1 MKLRQKLLASTA
13 AAVLALGVL
22 SPTAT
27 AQTHSSAEV
36 EYWINYTQ
44 GLGNLSSSIA
54 ETENPV
60 ATSSVFALT
69 LGWFGW
75 CLSSNVV
82 NEGSCYF

>member
-1 MKLRQKLLASTA
+1 MDYL
-13 AAVLALGVL
+13 
-22 SPTAT
+22 
-27 AQTHSSAEV
+27 
-36 EYWINYTQ
+36 INYSH

-60 ATSSVFALT
+60 VTGSVFALT